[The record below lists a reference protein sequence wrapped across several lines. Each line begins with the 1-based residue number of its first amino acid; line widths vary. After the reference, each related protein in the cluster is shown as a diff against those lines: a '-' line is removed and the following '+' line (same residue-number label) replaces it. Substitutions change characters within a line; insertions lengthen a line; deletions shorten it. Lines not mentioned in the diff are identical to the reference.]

1 VSKSLTKSRDRQPL
15 AAAPLATVQ
24 IPLPLLASLE
34 DTRRAFFGLCV
45 TAGKQVL
52 EAMMEA
58 DRTALCGAAGHHDRE
73 RVRGRAGSTT
83 SRVVLGGREIAVRRL
98 RVRSRLA
105 KEEFALPSFVAASQR
120 DPLDAHTLAAI
131 AAGVST
137 RSYAP
142 SLDALPAGEREAA
155 TSRSAVSRRF
165 VALTAAKLGEW
176 FSAPLGELDLC
187 AVMIDG
193 IHFHDHC
200 VLLALGI
207 GTDGTKHALG
217 LREGTTENATLARE
231 LLADLVERGLST
243 ARPLLFV
250 IDGAKALRRA
260 VRDVFGAAA
269 PVHRCQVHKLR
280 NVLEH
285 LPERL
290 RPRVAKAM
298 YQAWAARNA
307 KLALRQLERL
317 ARSLETA
324 HPSAAAS
331 LREGLEETLTLQS
344 LGVTGALYR
353 TLRSTNAIENLNG
366 LVAKYARNVRRWRG
380 GSMVLRWVGA
390 ALSEARRSFR
400 RIRGHDQ
407 LPKLVAALSHY
418 EAQNRQRTHAKVA

>member
-1 VSKSLTKSRDRQPL
+1 
-15 AAAPLATVQ
+15 VQ

-34 DTRRAFFGLCV
+34 DTRSAFFGLCV

-58 DRTALCGAAGHHDRE
+58 DRTALCGPAGQHDSE
-73 RVRGRAGSTT
+73 RVRGRAGSTP
-83 SRVVLGGREIAVRRL
+83 SRVVLGGREIALRRL
-98 RVRSRLA
+98 RVRSRLEP
-105 KEEFALPSFVAASQR
+105 EEFALPSFVAAAQR

-137 RSYAP
+137 RSYAR
-142 SLDALPAGEREAA
+142 SLGALPAGEREAA

-165 VALTAAKLGEW
+165 VALTTAKLGEW
-176 FSAPLGELDLC
+176 FSAPLGELALC

-193 IHFHDHC
+193 IYFHDHC

-207 GTDGTKHALG
+207 DTDGTKHALG
-217 LREGTTENATLARE
+217 LREGTTENATVARE
-231 LLADLVERGLST
+231 LLGDLVERGLSPE
-243 ARPLLFV
+243 RRLLFV
-250 IDGAKALRRA
+250 IDGAKALRKA
-260 VRDVFGAAA
+260 VRDVFGAA
-269 PVHRCQVHKLR
+269 PVQRCQVHKLR

-290 RPRVAKAM
+290 RPSVAKAM
-298 YQAWAARNA
+298 HQAWAASDA
-307 KLALRQLERL
+307 KLALRQLARL
-317 ARSLETA
+317 ARSLEAA

-353 TLRSTNAIENLNG
+353 TLRSTNVIENLNG

-390 ALSEARRSFR
+390 ALCEARHSFR

-407 LPKLVAALSHY
+407 IPKLVAALSHY
-418 EAQNRQRTHAKVA
+418 GVQNGQRTHAKVA

>member
-1 VSKSLTKSRDRQPL
+1 MSKSLTKSKDRQPL
-15 AAAPLATVQ
+15 AVASTATVQ
-24 IPLPLLASLE
+24 LPLPLLASLE
-34 DTRRAFFGLCV
+34 DTRSAFFGLCV
-45 TAGKQVL
+45 SAGKQVL

-58 DRTALCGAAGHHDRE
+58 DRTALCGPAGMHDSS
-73 RVRGRAGSTT
+73 RVRGRSGSTT
-83 SRVVLGGREIAVRRL
+83 SRVVLGGREIALRRL
-98 RVRSRLA
+98 RVRSLE
-105 KEEFALPSFVAASQR
+105 KELALPSFAAAAQR
-120 DPLDAHTLAAI
+120 DPLDAHTLSAI

-137 RSYAP
+137 RSYAR
-142 SLDALPAGEREAA
+142 SLDALAPGEREAS

-165 VALTAAKLGEW
+165 VALTQAKLGEW

-193 IHFHDHC
+193 IYFHDHC

-207 GTDGTKHALG
+207 GSDGQKHALG
-217 LREGTTENATLARE
+217 LHEGTTENATMAKT
-231 LLADLVERGLST
+231 LLAELVERGLPT
-243 ARPLLFV
+243 QRPLLFV
-250 IDGAKALRRA
+250 IDGAKALRKA
-260 VRDVFGAAA
+260 VRDTFGGAAL
-269 PVHRCQVHKLR
+269 VQRCQVHKLR

-290 RPRVAKAM
+290 RPSVAKAM
-298 YQAWAARNA
+298 HQAWASSDA

-317 ARSLETA
+317 ASSLDKQ

-344 LGVTGALYR
+344 IGLSGALYR

-380 GSMVLRWVGA
+380 GSMLLRWVGA
-390 ALSEARRSFR
+390 ALSEAKRSFR
-400 RIRGHDQ
+400 RIRGHED

-418 EAQNRQRTHAKVA
+418 GVQNSQRTHAKVA

>member
-1 VSKSLTKSRDRQPL
+1 VSKSLTESRDRQL
-15 AAAPLATVQ
+15 HAGAPTAIVQ
-24 IPLPLLASLE
+24 LPLPVLASLE

-58 DRTALCGAAGHHDRE
+58 DRTALCGPAGRHDRG
-73 RVRGRAGSTT
+73 RVRGRAGSTP
-83 SRVVLGGREIAVRRL
+83 SRVVLGGREIALRRL
-98 RVRSRLA
+98 RVRSRLGQ
-105 KEEFALPSFVAASQR
+105 EEFALPSFVAAAQR

-137 RSYAP
+137 RSYAR
-142 SLDALPAGEREAA
+142 SLDALPAGEREAS

-207 GTDGTKHALG
+207 GADGTKHALG
-217 LREGTTENATLARE
+217 LREGTTENATVAKA
-231 LLADLVERGLST
+231 LLADLVERGLCPE
-243 ARPLLFV
+243 RPLLFV
-250 IDGAKALRRA
+250 IDGARALRKA
-260 VRDVFGAAA
+260 VRDVFGATAL
-269 PVHRCQVHKLR
+269 VHRCQVHKLR

-290 RPRVAKAM
+290 RPSVKKAM
-298 YQAWAARNA
+298 HQAWASSDA
-307 KLALRQLERL
+307 KLARRQLERL
-317 ARSLETA
+317 ASSLAAA

-344 LGVTGALYR
+344 LGVSGALYR

-380 GSMVLRWVGA
+380 GSMMLRWVGA
-390 ALSEARRSFR
+390 ALSEARRSFH
-400 RIRGHDQ
+400 RIRGHGE
-407 LPKLVAALSHY
+407 LSKLVAALSHY
-418 EAQNRQRTHAKVA
+418 GAQNGQRTHAKVA